1 MSMNGIDIA
10 SYQTGINVS
19 ASGVPCDFVII
30 KATQGTSYVNPDFV
44 RAYDQAKAAG
54 KCLGIYHYATGIGAE
69 AEVNH
74 FLSTIGNRVGEAIL
88 VLDWETSEASSGKN
102 TQFNNTGYAK
112 QWLDL
117 LYQKTKVRGVLYT
130 SKNVCRSLDWSQV
143 APTYRLW
150 GAQYPNYNT
159 TGYKTNPWTDDGTWG
174 PWANPTIFQYT
185 SSGRLS
191 GWDGNLD
198 LNLAYIDRDEWNA
211 IAGKGNA
218 TAPSTPPTPSK
229 SVDEVAKEV
238 LAGQWGNG
246 DDRKNRLQAAG
257 YDYNA
262 VQAKVNELVKASST
276 PKKSVD
282 EIAKEVLAGK
292 WGNGDDRKNKLTA
305 AGYDY
310 NAVQAKVNQLAAP
323 AKKSVDEIAKEVL
336 AGKWGNGNDRKKKL
350 QAAGY
355 DYNAVQAKV
364 NQLAGASSS
373 PTYYTIKS
381 GDTLS
386 GIASKYG
393 TSVSQLCSWNGIA
406 NANKIYAGQ
415 KIRVK

>member
-74 FLSTIGNRVGEAIL
+74 FLSTIGDRVGEAIL

-191 GWDGNLD
+191 GWDGNPTM
-198 LNLAYIDRDEWNA
+198 
-211 IAGKGNA
+211 A
-218 TAPSTPPTPSK
+218 TT
-229 SVDEVAKEV
+229 
-238 LAGQWGNG
+238 
-246 DDRKNRLQAAG
+246 RLPIPC
-257 YDYNA
+257 
-262 VQAKVNELVKASST
+262 ESSST
-276 PKKSVD
+276 
-282 EIAKEVLAGK
+282 AL
-292 WGNGDDRKNKLTA
+292 
-305 AGYDY
+305 
-310 NAVQAKVNQLAAP
+310 
-323 AKKSVDEIAKEVL
+323 
-336 AGKWGNGNDRKKKL
+336 
-350 QAAGY
+350 
-355 DYNAVQAKV
+355 
-364 NQLAGASSS
+364 
-373 PTYYTIKS
+373 
-381 GDTLS
+381 
-386 GIASKYG
+386 
-393 TSVSQLCSWNGIA
+393 
-406 NANKIYAGQ
+406 
-415 KIRVK
+415 